1 MQPDVVIC
9 DEGHELKNRKIQL
22 YKHLERMKT
31 KKRIML
37 TGTPIQNNIM
47 EFYNIVNFAKP
58 WILDSESNFRLRFAR
73 PIKRGTFKD
82 SSNEDVQVM
91 KERLSVLTNHLK
103 KFMNRKDVTTL
114 EPYLKPKFEYVLSI
128 LMSDHQ
134 KDVYDHQMQTINSS
148 KGSRNVMNDHKKL
161 QKICN
166 HPDQGSKMAVFLAI
180 VEKCREINEK
190 ILAFTESLES
200 LDTIEELLKT
210 RGWQENT
217 DYMRMDGTRMPKMA
231 GRKAAVDSFN
241 SPMSPCKLFL
251 ISPRTGGQGLN
262 LIGASRVVVF
272 DISWNPTR
280 DIQAI
285 SRAYRLGQQK
295 PVHIYR
301 LVAKGE
307 Q

>member
-1 MQPDVVIC
+1 M
-9 DEGHELKNRKIQL
+9 R
-22 YKHLERMKT
+22 T

-58 WILDSESNFRLRFAR
+58 GILDSEANFRLKFAR
-73 PIKRGTFKD
+73 PIRRGMYKD
-82 SSNEDVQVM
+82 SSKDDVQVM

-114 EPYLKPKFEYVLSI
+114 EPYLKPKFEYVLST

-134 KDVYDHQMQTINSS
+134 KNLYDHQMQTINSS
-148 KGSRNVMNDHKKL
+148 ECSRNVMNDHKKL

-166 HPDQGSKMAVFLAI
+166 HPDRGSKMAVFLAI
-180 VEKCREINEK
+180 VEKCQKMNEK
-190 ILAFTESLES
+190 LLAFSESLES

-210 RGWQENT
+210 KGWRENA
-217 DYMRMDGTRMPKMA
+217 DYMRMDGKRMPKMA
-231 GRKAAVDSFN
+231 SRKAAVDSFN
-241 SPMSPCKLFL
+241 SPMNTCKLFL

-301 LVAKGE
+301 LVAKGKATKLKV
-307 Q
+307 QKL